1 MGRNIC
7 LPHTHLIIII
17 CVFTGLA
24 IWYIHNEK
32 KRHIDDPNYKYNDAI
47 LSKIAKSIAELPDKL
62 KEQTINN
69 ESNYKYSNQIDKIAH
84 SIAELPDKLKEQ
96 TINNESNYKYSD
108 QMLNKIAHSIA
119 ELPDKLKEQTINNE
133 SNYKYS
139 DQILN
144 KIAHSIAELPDKL
157 KEQTNYN
164 QINISPELEKRI
176 ALTKR
181 DQDVIINDL
190 VPPERRMPAHIYPD
204 KSLKQIINIPSRGY
218 PDTYQMIG
226 IVLRNNTETAY
237 NLYGRQTFPGSSQYE
252 YYVQGNMDGNIIKI
266 PIKIRNDREVEDGQ
280 GIQIPGTDPAK
291 GIFKVKLYNLDT
303 PRYNPNIF

>member
-108 QMLNKIAHSIA
+108 QM
-119 ELPDKLKEQTINNE
+119 
-133 SNYKYS
+133 
-139 DQILN
+139 LN